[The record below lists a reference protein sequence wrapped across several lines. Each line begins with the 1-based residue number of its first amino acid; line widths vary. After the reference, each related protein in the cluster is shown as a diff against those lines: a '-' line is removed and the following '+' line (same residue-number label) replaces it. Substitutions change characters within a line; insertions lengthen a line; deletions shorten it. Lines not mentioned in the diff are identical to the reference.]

1 MKIQRVSGSDLTQ
14 AFTHK
19 PRFQDYFCLPQSP
32 ILVKVRSILFAGSLV
47 KLVAFD

>member
-32 ILVKVRSILFAGSLV
+32 ILKKKCALFYLLVR
-47 KLVAFD
+47 